1 MKWLTSLGMLYLVL
15 CGTVSLQA
23 QDATDVERQ
32 LTTTGL
38 VVEIHGASPELG
50 LFAVTYRS
58 PANFFEFVQMSLV
71 TRDAAVANQ
80 LRTIRRHD
88 RVRIKGSLLPN
99 PSPQMHI
106 LAASIELVAK
116 YVPAI
121 AAPPYEYD
129 SQIARDLQGRSS
141 GRFLVHIAQPDD
153 GILVVEYKDAVLP
166 IFVMN
171 KQLLTGLA
179 RNDVVQL
186 RFRHQDYPDRPT
198 HLRLDEAHR
207 QPLRVVDRIMNK
219 HGKRADMKGAL
230 VLFPKSPQIVS
241 NVFAL
246 LEELPGGLTRQYT
259 LVNLASERRFAEI
272 RTKLQAAWDRHVA
285 PGDYVN
291 GRNKLVSLKVRV
303 RARGIFSQ
311 TDSGQ
316 ANPQIL
322 LESAD
327 SISFEEMR

>member
-1 MKWLTSLGMLYLVL
+1 MTWLNSLGMLSLVL
-15 CGTVSLQA
+15 CGTVSLHA

-38 VVEIHGASPELG
+38 VVEIHGASPGLS

-58 PANFFEFVQMSLV
+58 PTNFFEFVQLSLV
-71 TRDAAVANQ
+71 ARDAAVESQ
-80 LRTIRRHD
+80 LRTMQRHD

-106 LAASIELVAK
+106 LASSIELVAN

-121 AAPPYEYD
+121 AAPPYEY
-129 SQIARDLQGRSS
+129 SQTARDLDGKSS
-141 GRFLVHIAQPDD
+141 GRFLVHIARPDD

-166 IFVMN
+166 IFVLN

-186 RFRHQDYPDRPT
+186 RFRQQDHPDRPT

-207 QPLRVVDRIMNK
+207 EPLRVVDRITSK

-241 NVFAL
+241 NVFAI

-272 RTKLQAAWDRHVA
+272 RTKLQAAWDRHAA

-303 RARGIFSQ
+303 RARGIFNQ

-327 SISFEEMR
+327 SISLEEVR